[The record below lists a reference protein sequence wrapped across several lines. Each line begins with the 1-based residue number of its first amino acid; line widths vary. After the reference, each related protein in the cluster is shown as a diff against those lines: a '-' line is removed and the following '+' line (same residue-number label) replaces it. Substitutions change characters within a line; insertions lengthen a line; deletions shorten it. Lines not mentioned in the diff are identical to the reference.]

1 MKRILLEEKH
11 KNLGAKF
18 IEFGGWNMPVHYG
31 GIITEHNAVRNNVGM
46 FDVSHM
52 GKFFVA
58 GNESQKFLSAS
69 FPADIDNMKIGKGV
83 YTQLLNETAGII
95 DDLIIYKISET
106 EYLIIVNAA
115 NIEKDFKKL
124 NELKINF
131 EVSILNMSENYCIF
145 AIQGK
150 NSFPVIDEIFNLNS
164 REIKRFN
171 FIEFNYKNSRC
182 FICRTGYTGEDGFE
196 IVPENI
202 AAPEIFDLLAGE
214 IKVLNGS
221 MCGLGCRDTLR
232 LEAGYM
238 LHGNDIDETTT
249 PVEAGLEWSVKGR
262 GYKSED
268 IIKDQIK
275 NGVKKKLSGFAAE
288 DKGIL
293 RAHCNILYDKRVI
306 GQITSG
312 TFSPTLGKSIGI
324 GYVKSEYLS
333 KDLDLFAD
341 VRGKLLKIKIV
352 KLPFLKKI

>member
-1 MKRILLEEKH
+1 MKSILLEEKH

-18 IEFGGWNMPVHYG
+18 IEFGGWNMPVHYA
-31 GIITEHNAVRNNVGM
+31 GIISEHNAVRNNVGM

-52 GKFFVA
+52 GKLFISGIQA
-58 GNESQKFLSAS
+58 SKFLSAS
-69 FPADIDNMKIGKGV
+69 FPADIDNMKQGKGV
-83 YTQLLNETAGII
+83 YTQLLNDNAGII
-95 DDLIIYKISET
+95 DDLIIYKISES

-124 NELKINF
+124 NELKKDFNC
-131 EVSILNMSENYCIF
+131 SIANKSENYCIF

-150 NSFPVIDEIFNLNS
+150 NSFPIIDKIFNLNS

-171 FIEFNYKNSRC
+171 FKELNYKNSRC

-196 IVPENI
+196 IVPENN
-202 AAPEIFDLLAGE
+202 ASPEIFDLLACE
-214 IKVLNGS
+214 IKTMNGS

-249 PVEAGLEWSVKGR
+249 PVEAGLEWSIKGR

-275 NGVKKKLSGFAAE
+275 NGVKRKLSGFAAE
-288 DKGIL
+288 EKGVL
-293 RAHCNILYDKRVI
+293 RAHCNIISDNRII

-324 GYVKSEYLS
+324 GYIKSEDIS
-333 KDLDLFAD
+333 EDSALFAD